1 MTTSELTAALNRV
14 QQIVGDVDVAF
25 QVESS
30 TGTPTITDIV
40 VHLDPAGTPADSL
53 VTIVIGDA
61 PAPVPTPPDPGSPP
75 PAEPAA

>member
-14 QQIVGDVDVAF
+14 QQIVGDVDVVF
-25 QVESS
+25 QVEST

-75 PAEPAA
+75 SEAPAA